1 MKIGVISD
9 THLKEPHPEFKKA
22 VEFHFRDVEKIF
34 HAGDFVDWSIA
45 EYLSSQK
52 ELVAVCGNMDSQDI
66 REAFPRKRIIELKG
80 FKIGLIHGGGP
91 PFGIESHIRGEFD
104 EVDAIVYG
112 HTHIPANHQVKNIYP
127 VRKPAACPVRSSASI
142 GACGGDEDEFILK
155 RTRGLM
161 PRMNLPLEGRRS
173 SNGVYF
179 FNPGSPTRSF
189 IHKATL
195 GILHLG
201 EKIEGEIIKI

>member
-9 THLKEPHPEFKKA
+9 THLKEPYSEFKK
-22 VEFHFRDVEKIF
+22 VIELHFKDVEKIF
-34 HAGDFVDWSIA
+34 HAGDFVEWSIA

-52 ELVAVCGNMDSQDI
+52 ELIAVCGNMDSYDI
-66 REAFPRKRIIELKG
+66 KKAFPEKRVIELKG
-80 FKIGLIHGGGP
+80 FKIGLVHGGGS
-91 PFGIESHIRGEFD
+91 PFGIESRIRGEFD

-112 HTHIPANHQVKNIYP
+112 HTHTPANHQVKNI
-127 VRKPAACPVRSSASI
+127 
-142 GACGGDEDEFILK
+142 
-155 RTRGLM
+155 
-161 PRMNLPLEGRRS
+161 
-173 SNGVYF
+173 YF

>member
-9 THLKEPHPEFKKA
+9 THLRELHSEFKKM
-22 VEFHFRDVEKIF
+22 VEFHFKDVEKIF

-52 ELVAVCGNMDSQDI
+52 ELIAVCGNMDSRDI
-66 REAFPRKRIIELKG
+66 WKAFPEKKVVELKG
-80 FKIGLIHGGGP
+80 FKIGLIHGGGS
-91 PFGIESHIRGEFD
+91 PFGIESRIRGEFG
-104 EVDAIVYG
+104 EVNAIVYG
-112 HTHIPANHQVKNIYP
+112 HTHTPADHQVKNI
-127 VRKPAACPVRSSASI
+127 
-142 GACGGDEDEFILK
+142 
-155 RTRGLM
+155 
-161 PRMNLPLEGRRS
+161 
-173 SNGVYF
+173 YF

>member
-9 THLKEPHPEFKKA
+9 THLEEPYPEFKKA

-66 REAFPRKRIIELKG
+66 REAFPRKRIIELPG

-91 PFGIESHIRGEFD
+91 PFGIESRIREEFD

-112 HTHIPANHQVKNIYP
+112 HTHTPADHQVKNI
-127 VRKPAACPVRSSASI
+127 
-142 GACGGDEDEFILK
+142 
-155 RTRGLM
+155 
-161 PRMNLPLEGRRS
+161 
-173 SNGVYF
+173 YF

-201 EKIEGEIIKI
+201 ERIEGEIIKI

>member
-9 THLKEPHPEFKKA
+9 THLKEPLLEFKKMI
-22 VEFHFRDVEKIF
+22 ESYFKDVEKIF

-45 EYLSSQK
+45 EYLSSQR
-52 ELVAVCGNMDSQDI
+52 ELIAACGNMDSQEI
-66 REAFPRKRIIELKG
+66 QKAFPQKRIIEVEG

-91 PFGIESHIRGEFD
+91 PFGIESRIRGEFD

-112 HTHIPANHQVKNIYP
+112 HTHTPANHQVKDI
-127 VRKPAACPVRSSASI
+127 
-142 GACGGDEDEFILK
+142 F
-155 RTRGLM
+155 
-161 PRMNLPLEGRRS
+161 
-173 SNGVYF
+173 F

-189 IHKATL
+189 IHRPTL

-201 EKIEGEIIKI
+201 EEIEGEIIKI

>member
-9 THLKEPHPEFKKA
+9 THLRELPPEFKKMI
-22 VEFHFRDVEKIF
+22 EFHFRDVEKVL

-52 ELVAVCGNMDSQDI
+52 ELIAVCGNMDSRDI
-66 REAFPRKRIIELKG
+66 CKAFPKKRIVELKG
-80 FKIGLIHGGGP
+80 FKIGLIHGGGS
-91 PFGIESHIRGEFD
+91 PFGIESRIREEFN

-112 HTHIPANHQVKNIYP
+112 HTHTPADHQVKNI
-127 VRKPAACPVRSSASI
+127 
-142 GACGGDEDEFILK
+142 
-155 RTRGLM
+155 
-161 PRMNLPLEGRRS
+161 
-173 SNGVYF
+173 YF

-201 EKIEGEIIKI
+201 DKIEGEIIQI

>member
-9 THLKEPHPEFKKA
+9 THLKEPYSEFKK
-22 VEFHFRDVEKIF
+22 VIELHFKDVEKIF

-52 ELVAVCGNMDSQDI
+52 ELIAVYGNMDS
-66 REAFPRKRIIELKG
+66 REIGKAFPEKRVIELQG
-80 FKIGLIHGGGP
+80 FKIGLIHGGGS
-91 PFGIESHIRGEFD
+91 PFGIESRIRGEFD

-112 HTHIPANHQVKNIYP
+112 HTHTPANHQVKNIYP
-127 VRKPAACPVRSSASI
+127 VRKPAAC
-142 GACGGDEDEFILK
+142 GGDEDEFNLK

-195 GILHLG
+195 GILHLE